1 MLQCND
7 MGNVYDLVNLAKWAN
22 RHPIASKHKIRT
34 LSRFLRWQFSSRL
47 IGQPIVLPYVDETR
61 LIISKQMRGAAVC
74 YYFGLPEVEE
84 AGLALHFLR
93 QGELLG
99 DIGANIGGLTVAA
112 AGVARARV
120 LAMEPVPSTYRA
132 LCDNVAVNDLGK
144 LVKTVA
150 AGAGET
156 SGFLRFTTDRGA
168 SDRVARNGTG
178 QRVAIQALDAV
189 FSEAPRMLVLDVEG
203 FEPAVVKG
211 ASRLLSE
218 PRLQIVIIET
228 LGMAADYGLDD
239 RVMHQQMLG
248 YGFKTVTYDPFR
260 RAVRAT
266 EGMNTYNTI
275 YVRDPVEVEQRV
287 KNAKQFRIVD
297 QLI

>member
-1 MLQCND
+1 
-7 MGNVYDLVNLAKWAN
+7 MGNVHDLVNLAKWAN
-22 RHPIASKHKIRT
+22 RHPIASKHKVRT

-112 AGVARARV
+112 AGVAGARV

-150 AGAGET
+150 AGAGENA
-156 SGFLRFTTDRGA
+156 GFLRFTTDLGG
-168 SDRVARNGTG
+168 SDRVATTGGG
-178 QRVAIQALDAV
+178 QRVAVQALDEV

-239 RVMHQQMLG
+239 RMMHQQMLG

-260 RAVRAT
+260 RAVRTT
-266 EGMNTYNTI
+266 EGMNAYNTI
-275 YVRDPVEVEQRV
+275 YVRDPAEVEQRV
-287 KNAKQFRIVD
+287 KTAKQFRVVD